1 MDKAILLDQ
10 LDWVQARIEEVER
23 QVINYDPDGKGYK
36 ELVEGYNKL
45 VDRYD
50 KLLDSVE
57 HFDDE
62 NLEDKQLR
70 IQKEIEDN
78 KIALERE
85 KLQTQEEIEQD
96 KINLETEKLRL
107 DREKFAYD
115 TQNAPRK
122 EIEDVIFKT
131 VDIATR
137 LAVPVIGF
145 MGIRYVANLSYM
157 NDAELKLCNGRI
169 AGGVKDMLK
178 VLTMKV

>member
-1 MDKAILLDQ
+1 MDKEILLDQ

-23 QVINYDPDGKGYK
+23 QVLNYPSDGKGYK

-50 KLLDSVE
+50 KLLDDVE

-62 NLEDKQLR
+62 SIEEKQLR
-70 IQKEIEDN
+70 VQTEIEN
-78 KIALERE
+78 N
-85 KLQTQEEIEQD
+85 

-122 EIEDVIFKT
+122 EIEDVIFRT